1 MDLERELRALP
12 VDWPATPQFALALA
26 RRRRRWPLVAAIALA
41 AIAAALAVPQ
51 SRGAILRFFHIGA
64 EKIEFVGTL
73 PRAEQRPLAAGLG
86 APVTPAY
93 ARVFVK
99 ALLLPQLEPRPTL
112 YRNGD
117 VISLVF
123 NFRGRPVLLSEVRG
137 EGIFLKKLVG
147 GQTDAR
153 FIRVRG
159 EFSGLW
165 LAGHPHVFFFPRE
178 PARLAGN
185 TLVWQGIGTTYRLEA
200 PGLSQQDAL
209 DLAASLARTP

>member
-41 AIAAALAVPQ
+41 ALAAALAVPQ

-64 EKIEFVGTL
+64 DKIEFVSTL
-73 PRAEQRPLAAGLG
+73 PRAEERPLGAALG
-86 APVTPAY
+86 PPVSLAE
-93 ARVFVK
+93 ARQTVP
-99 ALLLPQLEPRPTL
+99 ALLLPKLDPPPTL
-112 YRNGD
+112 HRSTE
-117 VISLVF
+117 VVSLVF
-123 NFRGRPVLLSEVRG
+123 RFRGRLVLLSEVRG
-137 EGIFLKKLVG
+137 DGVFLKKLVDS
-147 GQTDAR
+147 QTDAR

-165 LAGHPHVFFFPRE
+165 LAGHPHVFFFPSE

-209 DLAASLARTP
+209 DLAASLGRTP

>member
-12 VDWPATPQFALALA
+12 VDWPATPQFTVALE

-41 AIAAALAVPQ
+41 ALAAALAVPQ
-51 SRGAILRFFHIGA
+51 SRGAILRFFDIGA
-64 EKIEFVGTL
+64 DRIQFVGTL
-73 PRAEQRPLAAGLG
+73 PRAEERPLGASLG
-86 APVTPAY
+86 TPVTLTY

-99 ALLLPQLEPRPTL
+99 TLLLPQLKPPPTL
-112 YRNGD
+112 HRSGD

-123 NFRGRPVLLSEVRG
+123 RFRGRPVLLSEVRG
-137 EGIFLKKLVG
+137 EGVFLKKLVG
-147 GQTDAR
+147 SQTNAG
-153 FIRVRG
+153 FVRVRG

-165 LAGHPHVFFFPRE
+165 LAGHPHIFFFPRE

-200 PGLSQQDAL
+200 PGLTQQGAL
-209 DLAASLARTP
+209 DLAASLGDTP

>member
-12 VDWPATPQFALALA
+12 IEWPATPQFALALA

-51 SRGAILRFFHIGA
+51 SRGAILRFFDIGA
-64 EKIEFVGTL
+64 DRVQFVGTL
-73 PRAEQRPLAAGLG
+73 PRAEERPLAAGLG
-86 APVTPAY
+86 TPVTPTY
-93 ARVFVK
+93 ARVFVN
-99 ALLLPQLEPRPTL
+99 ALLLPQLKPPPTL
-112 YRNGD
+112 YRSGD

-123 NFRGRPVLLSEVRG
+123 RFRGRPVLLSEVRG
-137 EGIFLKKLVG
+137 EGVFLKKLVG
-147 GQTDAR
+147 SQTNVR

-165 LAGHPHVFFFPRE
+165 LAGNPHVFFFPRE

-200 PGLSQQDAL
+200 PGLTEQGAL
-209 DLAASLARTP
+209 DLAASLGDTP

>member
-12 VDWPATPQFALALA
+12 VEWPATPRFELALA
-26 RRRRRWPLVAAIALA
+26 RRRPRWPLVAAIALT

-64 EKIEFVGTL
+64 DKIQFVGTL
-73 PRAEQRPLAAGLG
+73 PRAEQRALGAGLG
-86 APVTPAY
+86 APVSLAE
-93 ARVFVK
+93 ARGIVPQ
-99 ALLLPQLEPRPTL
+99 LLLPRLDPPPTL
-112 YRNGD
+112 HQSGGA
-117 VISLVF
+117 VSLVF
-123 NFRGRPVLLSEVRG
+123 RFRGRPVLLTEIREG
-137 EGIFLKKLVG
+137 GIFLKKLVG

-165 LAGHPHVFFFPRE
+165 LAGHPHVFLFPRE

-200 PGLSQQDAL
+200 PGLTEQGAL
-209 DLAASLARTP
+209 DLAASLGDTP

>member
-12 VDWPATPQFALALA
+12 VEWPATPHFELALA

-51 SRGAILRFFHIGA
+51 SRGAILRFFDLGA
-64 EKIEFVGTL
+64 DKVQFVGTL
-73 PRAEQRPLAAGLG
+73 PRAEARPLGAGLG
-86 APVTPAY
+86 APVSLAD
-93 ARVFVK
+93 ARAAVPT
-99 ALLLPQLEPRPTL
+99 LLLPPLTPTL
-112 YRNGD
+112 YRSGA

-123 NFRGRPVLLSEVRG
+123 DFRGRPVLLSQVG
-137 EGIFLKKLVG
+137 GDGVFLKKLVG
-147 GQTDAR
+147 GQTNVR

-159 EFSGLW
+159 KFSGLW
-165 LAGHPHVFFFPRE
+165 LAGRPHVFFFPRE

-200 PGLSQQDAL
+200 PGLTQRGAI
-209 DLAASLARTP
+209 DLAASLGDTP